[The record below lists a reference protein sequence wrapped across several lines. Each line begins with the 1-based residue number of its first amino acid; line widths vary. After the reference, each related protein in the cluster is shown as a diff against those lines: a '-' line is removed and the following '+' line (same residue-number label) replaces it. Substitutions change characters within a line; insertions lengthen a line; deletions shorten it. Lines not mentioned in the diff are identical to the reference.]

1 MPNSKYKN
9 RDPKL
14 ETSGKVIGFY
24 EREFYCFSNF
34 SSFAV
39 RWKGKLWPTSEHA
52 YQASRFMGKD
62 IKIVNKIH
70 KAISADDAYRIA
82 MTTLGDQF
90 GIYTDKDF
98 HNFNNHLISKLKKA
112 GIEIKKTYYCPHHP
126 DENCDCRKP
135 HTKNIKDAAD
145 EFDIDIKNSWTI
157 GDHPPDIK
165 MGLDAGTKTIF
176 MLTGHGKQ
184 HIDEIKGVLK
194 PNYIAENFL
203 KAAEFILKNDK
214 K

>member
-34 SSFAV
+34 SSVAV

-90 GIYTDKDF
+90 GIYTDKDLKVMEDIVR
-98 HNFNNHLISKLKKA
+98 HKLKQNSYVMHKLLQT
-112 GIEIKKTYYCPHHP
+112 GKRKIVEDSPKDSFWGWGPKRDGRNELGKIWMKLKT
-126 DENCDCRKP
+126 EVF
-135 HTKNIKDAAD
+135 KD
-145 EFDIDIKNSWTI
+145 I
-157 GDHPPDIK
+157 
-165 MGLDAGTKTIF
+165 
-176 MLTGHGKQ
+176 
-184 HIDEIKGVLK
+184 
-194 PNYIAENFL
+194 
-203 KAAEFILKNDK
+203 
-214 K
+214 